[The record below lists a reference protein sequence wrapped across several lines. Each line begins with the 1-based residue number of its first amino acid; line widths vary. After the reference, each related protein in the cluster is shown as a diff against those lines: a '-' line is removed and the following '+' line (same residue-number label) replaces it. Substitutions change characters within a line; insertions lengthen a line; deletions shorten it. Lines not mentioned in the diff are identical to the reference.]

1 MPPQAFLPET
11 ESTEKV
17 LRPWENRSDDE
28 NARSRP

>member
-17 LRPWENRSDDE
+17 LHPWENGSDDE
-28 NARSRP
+28 KARSRP